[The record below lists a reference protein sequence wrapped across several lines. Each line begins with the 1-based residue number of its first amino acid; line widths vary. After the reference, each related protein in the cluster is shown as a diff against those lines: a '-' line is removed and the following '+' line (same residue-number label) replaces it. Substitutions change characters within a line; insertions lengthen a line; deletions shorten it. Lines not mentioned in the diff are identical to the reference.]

1 MPEDTSTTTP
11 ATRWDGRRVGK
22 ATRRD
27 AILNSVASVLSSG
40 RLSTL
45 TMQDIAD
52 ELGITKGNLYY
63 YFTDKQDILYQ
74 CHMRAMDASLEA
86 LRRARQARGS
96 PGERLQQLLAG
107 HIVGI
112 LKDGLGSVLL
122 TDLENLRPENRDV
135 YVARR
140 DEFERG
146 VRKLIEEGMKA
157 GEFHCDDSLLAG
169 FSMLGSINWITKW
182 FRADGRLGVN
192 DVAVGMSRF
201 LMGALYCPPDMIPA
215 PVEPAPE
222 AEDAP
227 PSKVKAGVKAGR
239 PAKTPTKAASRTP
252 TKAATRTASRPKGG
266 EAGRKAGKP

>member
-1 MPEDTSTTTP
+1 MPEDSSNTIP
-11 ATRWDGRRVGK
+11 AARWDGRRVGK

-86 LRRARQARGS
+86 LHRARQAKGS
-96 PGERLQQLLAG
+96 PGQRLQQLLTD

-122 TDLENLRPENRDV
+122 TDLENLRPENRDI

-169 FSMLGSINWITKW
+169 FSMLGAINWITKW
-182 FRADGRLGVN
+182 FRADGRLTVPE
-192 DVAVGMSRF
+192 VAAGMSRF
-201 LMGALYCPPDMIPA
+201 LMGALYCPPDMLA
-215 PVEPAPE
+215 PPIAPE
-222 AEDAP
+222 PETAAAP
-227 PSKVKAGVKAGR
+227 PSRAKAGR
-239 PAKTPTKAASRTP
+239 PAKTGAKAASKPRRG
-252 TKAATRTASRPKGG
+252 AAGPKVGQ
-266 EAGRKAGKP
+266 P

>member
-1 MPEDTSTTTP
+1 
-11 ATRWDGRRVGK
+11 
-22 ATRRD
+22 
-27 AILNSVASVLSSG
+27 
-40 RLSTL
+40 
-45 TMQDIAD
+45 
-52 ELGITKGNLYY
+52 
-63 YFTDKQDILYQ
+63 
-74 CHMRAMDASLEA
+74 MRAWRRCAA
-86 LRRARQARGS
+86 RARPGARPANGCS
-96 PGERLQQLLAG
+96 SLLAG

-227 PSKVKAGVKAGR
+227 VQGEGR
-239 PAKTPTKAASRTP
+239 REGRTP
-252 TKAATRTASRPKGG
+252 GQDTHQGG
-266 EAGRKAGKP
+266 LQDTDQGRHQDGLQAQGR